1 MSRIAETFSMQQQLG
16 AVVIQKVQKV
26 RVTQILVNK
35 ALGED

>member
-1 MSRIAETFSMQQQLG
+1 MSRIAETFNMQQQLG